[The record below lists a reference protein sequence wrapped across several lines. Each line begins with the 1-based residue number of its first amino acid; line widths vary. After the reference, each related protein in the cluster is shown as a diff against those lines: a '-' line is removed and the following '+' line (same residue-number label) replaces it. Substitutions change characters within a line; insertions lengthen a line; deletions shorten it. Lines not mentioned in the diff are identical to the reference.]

1 MVGYQEKWFY
11 TLLLSASMRKE
22 KWIDFHFFSAHFSP
36 SIWLFGHR
44 SFIIFVLH
52 LVCPLEVGQTQGFG
66 GIVQLGGREY
76 PLFSK
81 LLFSYYYIHV
91 YIYLYIYIY
100 THTWTNV
107 ISLLCFVFSSSFP
120 YAFYQSPYFSFSFSY
135 FY

>member
-76 PLFSK
+76 PLSSK